1 MTATDL
7 YEIVR
12 DVPREAWPFHPACFL
27 KYDNGNVDLFTL
39 PPMDGRERK
48 RPASEAELMFVGSM
62 IIHLAKRGFFP
73 TCNVWDD
80 GKNPRASVL
89 INNQQM
95 SHGGSSL
102 VAAIAAACKEVGE

>member
-1 MTATDL
+1 MTAPDL

-12 DVPREAWPFHPACFL
+12 DVPREAWP
-27 KYDNGNVDLFTL
+27 DLTYTCGDL
-39 PPMDGRERK
+39 WIDTDGLYPGKMSIIES
-48 RPASEAELMFVGSM
+48 AFVGSM

-89 INNQQM
+89 INNRQM

-102 VAAIAAACKEVGE
+102 VAALAAACKEVGDA

>member
-12 DVPREAWPFHPACFL
+12 DVPRVAWPMMFDYH
-27 KYDNGNVDLFTL
+27 DETGWVDATNKTWIRAYL
-39 PPMDGRERK
+39 
-48 RPASEAELMFVGSM
+48 AESTFVGSM
-62 IIHLAKRGFFP
+62 ITHLAKRGFFP

-89 INNQQM
+89 INNRQM

-102 VAAIAAACKEVGE
+102 VAALAAACKDVSNG